1 VFTFS
6 DPNPPLNYVAASRDP
21 GGYNGHN
28 VPYYPYHTPIA
39 KNYQWSFSVERQL
52 PGQMVAQGAY
62 IGSHATGLSF
72 PVDVNQVP
80 AARLGLAN
88 PQSNRPFPQFLTING
103 NTFNALSNYDS
114 LQLSLTKRFTQG
126 LSFDVNYTW
135 SKFLD
140 DQDSAG
146 WGGRGGTQ
154 VYQNAY
160 NPSMNYGFSNF
171 DRPQM
176 LKGDVVYQLPVGRG
190 RTWLQN
196 SRPVLDAVLGGW
208 QASVIFLAESGTPFT
223 PTMGTQNLT
232 GALSGNW
239 YPDVVGNPS
248 VPNPSISRWFNP
260 AAFAQ
265 PAPFHYG
272 NAGRNILRGPRMT
285 EVDFSMGKNFTFPVP
300 HEKANLQI
308 RFDATN
314 VLNHP
319 SFDNPSGNI
328 GTPGVAIITSTL
340 VGGRVLQLGARLS
353 F

>member
-1 VFTFS
+1 LGV
-6 DPNPPLNYVAASRDP
+6 PNPQA
-21 GGYNGHN
+21 
-28 VPYYPYHTPIA
+28 
-39 KNYQWSFSVERQL
+39 
-52 PGQMVAQGAY
+52 
-62 IGSHATGLSF
+62 
-72 PVDVNQVP
+72 
-80 AARLGLAN
+80 
-88 PQSNRPFPQFLTING
+88 NRPFPQFLTING
-103 NTFNALSNYDS
+103 NPFNAISNYNS

-140 DQDSAG
+140 DQDSSG

-160 NPSMNYGFSNF
+160 NPHMNYGLSNF

-190 RTWLQN
+190 RTWLQKSN
-196 SRPVLDAVLGGW
+196 PVLDAVLGGW
-208 QASVIFLAESGTPFT
+208 QASAIFLAESGTPFT

-239 YPDVVGNPS
+239 YPDVVGNPFL
-248 VPNPSISRWFNP
+248 PNPTISRWFNP
-260 AAFAQ
+260 DAFAQ
-265 PAPFHYG
+265 PAPFRYG
-272 NAGRNILRGPRMT
+272 NAGRNILRGPRLT

-300 HEKANLQI
+300 HEKANLQL

-314 VLNHP
+314 ILNHP
-319 SFDNPSGNI
+319 SFSNPSGSI
-328 GTPGVAIITSTL
+328 GTPGVAIITSTS
-340 VGGRVLQLGARLS
+340 VGGRVLQLGARFS